1 MIKKLILLLMVF
13 LLIGCTPKEEIIEET
28 IEYIDPVKD
37 VFIFSELVTDFI
49 AVVKWHDRG

>member
-1 MIKKLILLLMVF
+1 MALFFF
-13 LLIGCTPKEEIIEET
+13 LTNVSLGF
-28 IEYIDPVKD
+28 VV